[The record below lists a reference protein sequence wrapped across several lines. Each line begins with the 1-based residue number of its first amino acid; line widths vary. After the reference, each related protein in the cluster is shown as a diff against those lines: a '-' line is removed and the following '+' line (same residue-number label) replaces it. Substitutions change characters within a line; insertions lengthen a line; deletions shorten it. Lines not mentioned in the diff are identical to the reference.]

1 MKIIKQICIILL
13 FYVLGEMLAFLISAI
28 IPSIFIPGTVLG
40 LVLLVISLNFRIVKM
55 EHVETVGTFLTS
67 NMAFFFVPVAVSVI
81 SYLDLFQHVI
91 VKIIVICVISII
103 VSFLAVVYSI
113 KLTLWIQNKIRRGEE
128 NV

>member
-13 FYVLGEMLAFLISAI
+13 FYVIGEMLAFIISSIA
-28 IPSIFIPGTVLG
+28 PSIFIPGTVLG
-40 LVLLVISLNFRIVKM
+40 MLLLLLFLNFRIVKIDQ
-55 EHVETVGTFLTS
+55 VETVGTFLTS

-81 SYLDLFQHVI
+81 SYLDILEQVI
-91 VKIIVICVISII
+91 AKVIIICVISII

-113 KLTLWIQNKIRRGEE
+113 KLTLFIQKKLKRGEE

>member
-13 FYVLGEMLAFLISAI
+13 FYVLGEALAWLISVI
-28 IPSIFIPGTVLG
+28 IPSFFIPGTVLG
-40 LVLLVISLNFRIVKM
+40 LLLLLVSLNLRVVKIDQ
-55 EHVETVGTFLTS
+55 VETVGNFLTN

-81 SYLDLFQHVI
+81 SYLDILQNVI
-91 VKIIVICVISII
+91 VKILIICVISII

-113 KLTLWIQNKIRRGEE
+113 KITVKIQNWLKGSGS